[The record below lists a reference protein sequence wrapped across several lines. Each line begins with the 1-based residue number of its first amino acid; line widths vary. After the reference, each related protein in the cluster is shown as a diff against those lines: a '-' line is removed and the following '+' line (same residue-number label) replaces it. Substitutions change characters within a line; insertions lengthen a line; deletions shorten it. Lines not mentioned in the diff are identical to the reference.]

1 MIQAQGVTKRFGAVS
16 ALNGMNFVAP
26 DGAITSL
33 LGANGAGKTT
43 MLRAIT
49 GLIQPEAGEIS
60 VDGADPRSQR
70 IAALGRLGVLPD
82 EYGLYE
88 RLTAREHLHYAAAI
102 HGLNGRDRQAAVDA
116 AISSLEMSTIADRRV
131 RGFSLG
137 ERMKVALGSAIVHR
151 PANLLLDE
159 PTRGLDVLAVRTLR
173 RVLLELKKRGVCIL
187 IASHVM
193 AEVAR
198 LADRVVIISAGKAVA
213 SASPGELLATT
224 GTQDIEDAFVSLATT
239 QGS

>member
-1 MIQAQGVTKRFGAVS
+1 MDV
-16 ALNGMNFVAP
+16 VAR
-26 DGAITSL
+26 DGAITAL

-49 GLIQPEAGEIS
+49 GFIQPDAGAIS
-60 VDGADPRSQR
+60 VDGIDPVSDRLG
-70 IAALGRLGVLPD
+70 ALRRMGVLPD

-88 RLTAREHLHYAAAI
+88 RLTAREHLLYVAAI
-102 HGLNGRDRQAAVDA
+102 HGLKGRDRQAAVDA
-116 AISSLEMSTIADRRV
+116 AIGSLEMSSITDRRV

-159 PTRGLDVLAVRTLR
+159 PMRGLDVLAVRMLR
-173 RVLLELKKRGVCIL
+173 RVLLELKARGVCIL

-193 AEVAR
+193 AEVER
-198 LADRVVIISAGKAVA
+198 LADTVVIISAGRTVL
-213 SASPGELLATT
+213 SASPADLLART
-224 GTQDIEDAFVSLATT
+224 GTRDIEDAFVSLATVE
-239 QGS
+239 GS

>member
-16 ALNGMNFVAP
+16 ALNGMDFVAP

-49 GLIQPEAGEIS
+49 GLVQPDEGAIS
-60 VDGADPRSQR
+60 VDGVNPRSQR
-70 IAALGRLGVLPD
+70 IASLGRLGVLPD

-88 RLTAREHLHYAAAI
+88 RLTAREHLDYAAAI
-102 HGLNGRDRQAAVDA
+102 HGLNGKERQAAVDA
-116 AISSLEMSTIADRRV
+116 AIRSLEMSTIADRRV

-137 ERMKVALGSAIVHR
+137 ERMKVALGSAIVHC

-173 RVLLELKKRGVCIL
+173 RVLLELKERGVCIL

-198 LADRVVIISAGKAVA
+198 LADRVVIISAGKVVA
-213 SASPGELLATT
+213 CASPGDLLATT

-239 QGS
+239 ERS